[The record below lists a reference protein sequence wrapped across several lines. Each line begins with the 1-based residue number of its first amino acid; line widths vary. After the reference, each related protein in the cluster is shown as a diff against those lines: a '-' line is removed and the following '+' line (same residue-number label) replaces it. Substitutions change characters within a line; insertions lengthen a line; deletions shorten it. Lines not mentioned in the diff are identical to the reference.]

1 MKKSKKNKLSKK
13 ITRKHGG
20 KKNNTSQ
27 VVTQMGGVVE
37 APAPA
42 SIGVVEG
49 LNVASVID
57 SMKTF
62 GNVVYKLK
70 QAADSSRES
79 AEQHLLTS
87 QVGKEAAASMSTAAL
102 SLSNAYFGIPG
113 ETTGLYHSLVNAP
126 DYIPNAPAPR

>member
-13 ITRKHGG
+13 ITRKYGG
-20 KKNNTSQ
+20 KKNNTALL
-27 VVTQMGGVVE
+27 VTQMGGVD

-42 SIGVVEG
+42 PDGVVPG

-57 SMKTF
+57 SMTTF

-102 SLSNAYFGIPG
+102 SLSNAYFGVQG

-126 DYIPNAPAPR
+126 DYTPTVR